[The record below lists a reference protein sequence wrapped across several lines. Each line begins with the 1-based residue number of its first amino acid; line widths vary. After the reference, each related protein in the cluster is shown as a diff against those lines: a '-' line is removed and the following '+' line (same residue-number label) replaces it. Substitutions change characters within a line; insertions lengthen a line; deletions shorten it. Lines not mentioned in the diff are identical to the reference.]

1 MRIHTSRRKSPV
13 VPIVSLI
20 DILAI
25 LLIFFIVTTTFKKK
39 KTLLPI
45 DIPST
50 ERLEAKTS
58 NEERDT
64 LTVTSEGVFQLSTV
78 PTAEIPA
85 EALEDILLGYKD
97 KHPDGKLE
105 LRADEAIPLKT
116 LVLIWDALTGAGFK
130 IKDVP
135 ARIQTAEPTTS
146 SEQ

>member
-50 ERLEAKTS
+50 ERLEAKSST
-58 NEERDT
+58 EERDT
-64 LTVTSEGVFQLSTV
+64 LTVTADGVFQLSTA
-78 PTAEIPA
+78 PLADIPA
-85 EALEDILLGYKD
+85 DILGDVLLGYKD

-116 LVLIWDALTGAGFK
+116 LVLIWDALTEAGFK

-135 ARIQTAEPTTS
+135 ARIQTSEPSSS
-146 SEQ
+146 SE